1 MNTYE
6 KLLQQASDENI
17 SVHESF
23 DLNGDGNP
31 DKRISGLYIDGNVAL
46 DKSLKTTIEKSCVLA
61 EELGHHYTS
70 VGNIID
76 MSDTWNRKQERQARL
91 NGYNRMV
98 GLYGIVKAYKA
109 GCHSL
114 HEAAEELHVTEKYL
128 QECLNCYRDKYG
140 VYTTFDNYIIYF
152 IPNLV
157 VVEMI

>member
-1 MNTYE
+1 MNIYE
-6 KLLQQASDENI
+6 RLEDSACTDGINVINYDFKNKNI
-17 SVHESF
+17 
-23 DLNGDGNP
+23 
-31 DKRISGLYIDGNVAL
+31 KGLYCDGVIGINR
-46 DKSLKTTIEKSCVLA
+46 SIETTAEKACILA

-98 GLYGIVKAYKA
+98 GLYGIIKAYKA

-114 HEAAEELHVTEKYL
+114 HEAANELEVSDEYL
-128 QECLNCYRDKYG
+128 QECLGCYQDKYG
-140 VYTTFDNYIIYF
+140 VCTTFDNYIIYF
-152 IPNLV
+152 IPNLA